1 MKALEV
7 ITSSLQVFRE
17 RGNLILKCGLDK
29 SSPYKKE
36 IAASLRS
43 SQ

>member
-1 MKALEV
+1 MKTIEI
-7 ITSSLQVFRE
+7 ITLSLRTLKE

-29 SSPYKKE
+29 SSRYKKE